1 MARIVASNYKTIDKE
16 TKEYCVTVSNLI
28 KQRHGDL
35 IAVDKLRAQE
45 GHPGEKKKKEK
56 LVQREVLS
64 LATVKTNGDTNEHPI
79 MALNVPIVVHDARRK
94 ISIITTGRVDP
105 LAWPSNL
112 TTSPSMDTLETFYG
126 STSSLQDPKN
136 GMPRPPF
143 NVDYPNVPSTANHR
157 VQAMDAINADFQVI
171 ANVNRRATIAGV
183 MMTDRAIANVNRR
196 ASIMADMMKGATIA
210 ADMIADKMRMRANC
224 MSLVEESRPM
234 MTQMIDFPPRQ
245 LHLPLCQPII
255 QDERCVG
262 MMLCRPTID
271 QVSNEEGR
279 LAWEQSE
286 RVRFFTLCSRQTPAQ
301 LLSNVEMGQREC
313 EERDGYTNRPASDHA
328 QYS

>member
-1 MARIVASNYKTIDKE
+1 MLNTYNISYHLHFTVAPPFFETARIVASNYKTIDKE

-45 GHPGEKKKKEK
+45 GHPGEKKKKKK

-64 LATVKTNGDTNEHPI
+64 LATVKTNVDTNEHPI
-79 MALNVPIVVHDARRK
+79 MAHNVPIIVHDARRK
-94 ISIITTGRVDP
+94 SPIITTSRVDP

-112 TTSPSMDTLETFYG
+112 TTSPSMDTLETFDG

-171 ANVNRRATIAGV
+171 ANVNRSATIARG

-196 ASIMADMMKGATIA
+196 ASIMADMMTGATIA
-210 ADMIADKMRMRANC
+210 ADMIADKLRMRANC
-224 MSLVEESRPM
+224 MALVEESRPM
-234 MTQMIDFPPRQ
+234 MTQMNDYFPPRQ
-245 LHLPLCQPII
+245 LHLPFCQPI
-255 QDERCVG
+255 QDERCIG

-271 QVSNEEGR
+271 QVSTEEGR
-279 LAWEQSE
+279 LA
-286 RVRFFTLCSRQTPAQ
+286 
-301 LLSNVEMGQREC
+301 N
-313 EERDGYTNRPASDHA
+313 
-328 QYS
+328 

>member
-79 MALNVPIVVHDARRK
+79 MALNVPIIVHDAQRK
-94 ISIITTGRVDP
+94 SPITITSPVDP

-112 TTSPSMDTLETFYG
+112 TTWPSMDTLETFDG

-136 GMPRPPF
+136 GLPRPPF

-171 ANVNRRATIAGV
+171 ANVNRRATIAGG
-183 MMTDRAIANVNRR
+183 MMTDRVIANVNRR
-196 ASIMADMMKGATIA
+196 ASIMADMMKSATIA
-210 ADMIADKMRMRANC
+210 ADMIENNLMTRAYCKTLNC
-224 MSLVEESRPM
+224 KDNEESRPI
-234 MTQMIDFPPRQ
+234 TKINFPPRQ
-245 LHLPLCQPII
+245 LHLPICQPI

-271 QVSNEEGR
+271 QVSTEEGR
-279 LAWEQSE
+279 LAKVDELDGLPNY
-286 RVRFFTLCSRQTPAQ
+286 V
-301 LLSNVEMGQREC
+301 VEM
-313 EERDGYTNRPASDHA
+313 H
-328 QYS
+328 